1 MLNYY
6 TYIWNRADGTPYY
19 VGKGSGNRAFRKHR
33 TIGWAPPSR
42 ARIIVEHWDSEEDAY
57 KMEKFYIRLFGRKD
71 NGTGILRNLTDGG
84 ERPPLRTYQSSSTRR
99 KIGLGNKGKIRSEE
113 FKDNMRVKMR
123 NNTNWMYRLLNLM
136 TEEHSVF
143 SDEVW

>member
-1 MLNYY
+1 
-6 TYIWNRADGTPYY
+6 
-19 VGKGSGNRAFRKHR
+19 
-33 TIGWAPPSR
+33 
-42 ARIIVEHWDSEEDAY
+42 VEHWDSEEDAY